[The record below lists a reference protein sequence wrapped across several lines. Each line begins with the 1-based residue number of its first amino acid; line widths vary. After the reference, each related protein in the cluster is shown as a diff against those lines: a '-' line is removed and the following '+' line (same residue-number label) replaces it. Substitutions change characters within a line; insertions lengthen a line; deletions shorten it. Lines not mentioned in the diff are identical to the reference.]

1 MEELN
6 NLADCL
12 EATSKAVR
20 QLATRLQADQAPAP
34 EAKVTYEEVREVL
47 AKLTLAGRKD
57 DVKRIVNHYGPKL
70 SKVDESH
77 YADILKEV
85 EELNNATS

>member
-34 EAKVTYEEVREVL
+34 KEVKVTYDEVREVL

-70 SKVDESH
+70 SQVNESH

-85 EELNNATS
+85 EELNNG